1 MTNDIS
7 IGSMNRHKLIDCR
20 EFVSKSMAKK
30 AATTMAK
37 ISIQRPNSILNEI
50 SDESN
55 SLTKQSRLR
64 SLLAK
69 DFHE

>member
-1 MTNDIS
+1 MTNDVS
-7 IGSMNRHKLIDCR
+7 IGSMKIDCT

-30 AATTMAK
+30 AETTRIK
-37 ISIQRPNSILNEI
+37 ISIQRPNSIFWKLNEI

-55 SLTKQSRLR
+55 SLIKQSRLR
-64 SLLAK
+64 SLLEK